1 MLAAPALPSPVLR
14 LLAAMLVA
22 GGLACGLAATAR
34 ASAVDVNST
43 RALIGDYDV
52 MIRAR
57 QAALG
62 PGVAAVGRYV
72 AAVAHGCQ
80 GVLAHAPMSGADVE
94 ALGGEVSGAVGLQLL
109 GPARPAL
116 LAFVRAVGSLLWS
129 DPTVARAVGS
139 FAGAVLGYAR
149 LATPDVCG
157 DLRAWARSGY
167 RSVPSTTRAFNANV
181 SADADQQAAAIPA
194 RALAPYVTSADAA
207 LAAQSGQRAAAYQR
221 AVTAEA
227 VPPLNRLLLVLGVH

>member
-1 MLAAPALPSPVLR
+1 MLHAHALPSPVLR
-14 LLAAMLVA
+14 LLAVTLAA
-22 GGLACGLAATAR
+22 AGLACGVAATAR
-34 ASAVDVNST
+34 AAAVDVNST
-43 RALIGDYDV
+43 RALIGDYGV
-52 MIRAR
+52 MLRAR
-57 QAALG
+57 QAALV
-62 PGVAAVGRYV
+62 PGVAAVNRYV
-72 AAVAHGCQ
+72 TAVGHACPGI
-80 GVLAHAPMSGADVE
+80 LAHAPMSGADVP

-109 GPARPAL
+109 EPARPAL

-157 DLRAWARSGY
+157 DLRAWAASGY

-181 SADADQQAAAIPA
+181 SADANQQATAIPEH
-194 RALAPYVTSADAA
+194 ALAPYVTSADATV
-207 LAAQSGQRAAAYQR
+207 AAESAQRAVTYQR